1 MRPIASFSAMF
12 VWAVLIIAIVGVAV
26 SVAQGMQVP
35 SVAWAIV
42 AGGAA
47 AALMRLQ
54 CRQADN
60 IRALKAA
67 RARREH
73 TANRGK
79 NDHT

>member
-12 VWAVLIIAIVGVAV
+12 VWAVLIIAVVGVAV
-26 SVAQGMQVP
+26 SVAQGMRVP

-47 AALMRLQ
+47 AALIRLQ

-79 NDHT
+79 DDHT

>member
-1 MRPIASFSAMF
+1 MRPISSFSAMF
-12 VWAVLIIAIVGVAV
+12 LWATLIIAVVGVAV
-26 SVAQGMQVP
+26 SLTQGAWVP

-47 AALMRLQ
+47 AALMRVQ

-73 TANRGK
+73 SANRDK